1 MRRRDFLA
9 ASAAAGAGLLAAGRG
24 VRAADEKSVRQ
35 FFEIRRY
42 HFASAEK
49 QKAYEQFLADA
60 AVPAYNRAGV
70 KPVGV
75 FKIQAKD
82 NPNLKLK
89 EDSTDLIVFLPHDT
103 FESVVTLENR
113 LDADKEFQSA
123 GQSVL
128 MAKKN
133 DAAFT
138 RYEST
143 LLYAMEG
150 APRLQPLATKAAERV
165 FELRTYESRT
175 NQRALNK
182 LAMFNAGEFDA
193 FKKAGMAGVFYG
205 GAIVGEKMPQLTYM
219 VAHESREAAKGH
231 WDAFGAVPEWRT
243 LSRDPKYQD
252 NVSKITDEFV
262 RPSAASQI

>member
-1 MRRRDFLA
+1 MQRREFLA
-9 ASAAAGAGLLAAGRG
+9 ASAAAAAGLMAAGRG
-24 VRAADEKSVRQ
+24 VRAGDGKSGRQ

-75 FKIQAKD
+75 FKILFKD
-82 NPNLKLK
+82 NPNLKSQ
-89 EDSTDLIVFLPHDT
+89 EDSTDLVVFLPHDT

-113 LDADKEFQSA
+113 LDADKEFKSA
-123 GQSVL
+123 GKSVL
-128 MAKKN
+128 MAAKN

-150 APRLQPLATKAAERV
+150 APRVQPPAGKAPDRV

-175 NQRALNK
+175 NQRHLNK
-182 LAMFNAGEFDA
+182 LAMFNAGEFEA
-193 FKKAGMAGVFYG
+193 FKKAHMPGVFFG
-205 GAIVGEKMPQLTYM
+205 GAIIGEKMPQLTYM
-219 VAHESREAAKGH
+219 VVHESREAARAN
-231 WDAFGAVPEWRT
+231 WNAFGAVPEWRT
-243 LSRDPKYQD
+243 LSRDPQYQD
-252 NVSKITDEFV
+252 NVSKITDEYV
-262 RPSAASQI
+262 RPSTASQL

>member
-1 MRRRDFLA
+1 MQRREFLA
-9 ASAAAGAGLLAAGRG
+9 ASAAAAAGLMAAGRS
-24 VRAADEKSVRQ
+24 VRAAEEKSGRQ
-35 FFEIRRY
+35 YFEIRRY

-49 QKAYEQFLADA
+49 QKAYEQFLADV

-75 FKIQAKD
+75 FKILAKD
-82 NPNLKLK
+82 NPNSKSK
-89 EDSTDLIVFLPHDT
+89 EDSTDLVVFLPHDT

-113 LDADKEFQSA
+113 LEADKEFQSA
-123 GQSVL
+123 GKSVL
-128 MAKKN
+128 MAPKN

-150 APRLQPLATKAAERV
+150 APRVQAPAAKSPERV

-175 NQRALNK
+175 NQRHLNK
-182 LAMFNAGEFDA
+182 LAMFNAGEFGA
-193 FKKAGMAGVFYG
+193 FKKANMPGVFFG

-219 VAHESREAAKGH
+219 VVHESRDAAVANWK
-231 WDAFGAVPEWRT
+231 AFGAVPEWRK
-243 LSRDPKYQD
+243 LSRDPQYQD
-252 NVSKITDEFV
+252 NVSKITDEYV
-262 RPSAASQI
+262 RPSAASQL